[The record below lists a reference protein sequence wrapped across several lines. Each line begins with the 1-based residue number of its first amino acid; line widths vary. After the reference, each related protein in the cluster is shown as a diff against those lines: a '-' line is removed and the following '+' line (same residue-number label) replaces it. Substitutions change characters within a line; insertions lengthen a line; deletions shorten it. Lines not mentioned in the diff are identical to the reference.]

1 MENIMTPEQITK
13 LSKDGK
19 ISIYERDEL
28 KKLWKNLSD
37 EQKKQLLNNPNQY
50 QQKTES
56 KSEGKSKGKS
66 KTSDT
71 EIQLKI
77 LENLRSIN
85 SSSIIIKG
93 WLTFFGILQVIG
105 ILAAL
110 VIYNS

>member
-13 LSKDGK
+13 LYKDGK

-105 ILAAL
+105 IISLIAL
-110 VIYNS
+110 LN